1 MRHIARFI
9 IGILAFYILFV
20 GILYLLPLER
30 IVAYIVGNVL
40 GAEVFGDYVLYSGYV
55 FEIVDLCSGRL
66 ELALVLAFIFATPDR
81 SWRGKLIGGALSV
94 PFIFVFNVIRIVS
107 VITAAGGNLMY
118 AAFLHEVSFRVFL
131 FITLIGYYFLWYTL
145 SFKLRRGLTVWVF
158 SKLVMIVFLFLLF
171 TFMLFLLDMIQ
182 TRSYMWQAEA
192 LVMRISDNV
201 FDVMYSESV
210 NVTTYVILPIRLP
223 EKYILDPGKKN
234 YGIRYILEMD
244 VVGNRLEF
252 LIKDKIRDRYLAGY
266 SLNTTGFDVVVHDSE
281 VDPEIKQKLVI
292 KKIVD
297 KLEIKACGWGN
308 VTCA

>member
-1 MRHIARFI
+1 M
-9 IGILAFYILFV
+9 
-20 GILYLLPLER
+20 
-30 IVAYIVGNVL
+30 VAYIVGNTL
-40 GAEVFGDYVLYSGYV
+40 GASVSENYVVYFGYV
-55 FEIVDLCSGRL
+55 FKIVDLCSGRL
-66 ELALVLAFIFATPDR
+66 ELALVLAFLFATPDR
-81 SWRGKLIGGALSV
+81 SWKEKIIGGIFSV

-118 AAFLHEVSFRVFL
+118 AVFLHEVGFRMFL

-158 SKLVMIVFLFLLF
+158 SKLVMVVFLFLLF

-192 LVMRISDNV
+192 LVMRISDTV

-210 NVTTYVILPIRLP
+210 NVTTYMILPVRLP
-223 EKYILDPGKKN
+223 EMYILDPGKKN
-234 YGIRYILEMD
+234 YGIRYVLEMD
-244 VVGNRLEF
+244 TVGDRLEF
-252 LIKDKIRDRYLAGY
+252 LIKDKVKDRYLAGY
-266 SLNTTGFDVVVHDSE
+266 SLNTTGFRIVLHDNE
-281 VDPEIKQKLVI
+281 VDPEVKQKLVI

-297 KLEIKACGWGN
+297 KLEIKACRWGD